1 MREWYFCR
9 MRRATVLA
17 IASMWTASVVLAVA
31 AGPQQAASPGVPAP
45 ASPREVV
52 DRYCVSCH
60 NQRLRTGGL
69 ALDTL
74 DPTQVA
80 THAEE
85 WEKVVRKLR
94 TRVMPPV
101 GARRPDEAT
110 YDALIASLETAL
122 DRSAASRPNPGGP
135 LAHRLNR
142 AEYAN
147 AIRDLLA
154 LDVDAA
160 SLLPPDDS
168 AYGFDNVS
176 DVLGVSPS
184 LQERYLSAARKISA
198 LAIGDPEM
206 APRAST
212 YRVRQDLSQNQHVE
226 GLPLGTIGGALAHH
240 TFPLDGEYI
249 FQTKLFRTNLGMMRG
264 LEYPHQIEY
273 TVDGERVHI
282 ATIGG
287 KTDLEAAFE
296 RPTATGDAMEARLR
310 FRVPVKAGPHAVGV
324 AFVEA
329 LPGVDSVRL
338 QPYLRSSYDTLDWTG
353 RPHIEMFSIAGPLNP
368 TGPGDTPSR
377 RRIFVC
383 RPTAGPDEPRCAGR
397 IISSLARHAYR
408 RPDGR
413 QTEHTRV
420 YKTGRGGGLLYRLQ

>member
-1 MREWYFCR
+1 MLLIMGSIW
-9 MRRATVLA
+9 V
-17 IASMWTASVVLAVA
+17 ASAVLAVA
-31 AGPQQAASPGVPAP
+31 AGPQKAASPDVPAT

-69 ALDTL
+69 ALDGL

-80 THAEE
+80 AHAEE

-94 TRVMPPV
+94 MRVMPPV

-110 YDALIASLETAL
+110 YEALIALLETAL

-147 AIRDLLA
+147 AIRDLLT

-160 SLLPPDDS
+160 ALLPPDDS

-212 YRVRQDLSQNQHVE
+212 YRVRQDLSQNQHLE
-226 GLPLGTIGGALAHH
+226 GLPLGTIGGTLANH
-240 TFPLDGEYI
+240 TFPLDGEYV
-249 FQTKLFRTNLGMMRG
+249 FQTTLMRTNLGMMRG
-264 LEYPHQIEY
+264 LKDPEK
-273 TVDGERVHI
+273 I
-282 ATIGG
+282 AKVAKINAYHAKLFAGF
-287 KTDLEAAFE
+287 LE
-296 RPTATGDAMEARLR
+296 RLR
-310 FRVPVKAGPHAVGV
+310 STPDGDGSVLDHSMIFFGGGMGNPNQHAVGP
-324 AFVEA
+324 
-329 LPGVDSVRL
+329 LPMV
-338 QPYLRSSYDTLDWTG
+338 
-353 RPHIEMFSIAGPLNP
+353 IAGGGIARRNRHLELEPVTPVGNLWLTVANAFDNPLETFGESNG
-368 TGPGDTPSR
+368 TIDL
-377 RRIFVC
+377 F
-383 RPTAGPDEPRCAGR
+383 
-397 IISSLARHAYR
+397 
-408 RPDGR
+408 
-413 QTEHTRV
+413 
-420 YKTGRGGGLLYRLQ
+420 